1 MPRNKSTL
9 RKISTVEFDYKRFGQ
24 IVRVLI
30 KQKGFT
36 QANFAESINI
46 STAYL
51 NNILAGTRRASLEI
65 YYKILDVLQI
75 NDIVCI
81 YKAYDAEQ
89 FNKQSSKM
97 TELIMITN
105 HLTPEEIEV
114 VLNLAKNMVEISS
127 KSKK

>member
-24 IVRVLI
+24 ILRVLI

-65 YYKILDVLQI
+65 YYKILDVLQM

-114 VLNLAKNMVEISS
+114 VLNLQKIW
-127 KSKK
+127 